1 MIVRVDDA
9 TWCGAVADLRDS
21 DVSGRAVAAGV
32 RGDDGPCRI
41 HCRPPGPLFDH
52 VGYVHADM
60 GLRVRNALA
69 VAARS
74 LDLSAPQA
82 AEIERLRAERDR
94 LSVDEQPQRRT
105 AAPEADPTE
114 LRERVATLR
123 GRVQALEANDEDAS
137 DARAEL
143 RAAAA
148 KLSESQTAR
157 IAAEEYRDQTR
168 SDRDRRERRMR
179 LDDRIANRE
188 RDARSALVERVRE
201 PYERAV
207 FALDPTAD
215 PFDAPPVVAALALL
229 RIGRPRAPVVLA
241 VDWFPSPA
249 VAADWIG
256 GPVVRCPSDPAV

>member
-1 MIVRVDDA
+1 MIVRTDDT

-21 DVSGRAVAAGV
+21 AVSGRAVAAAV
-32 RGDDGPCRI
+32 RGDDAPCQV

-52 VGYVHADM
+52 IGYVHADM
-60 GLRVRNALA
+60 GLRVRTALA
-69 VAARS
+69 AAARS
-74 LDLSAPQA
+74 RGMTAPQA
-82 AEIERLRAERDR
+82 SEIERLRAERDR
-94 LSVDEQPQRRT
+94 LSADGQPQRRT

-123 GRVQALEANDEDAS
+123 GRVQALEASGEDAS
-137 DARAEL
+137 DARAAL

-148 KLSESQTAR
+148 TLSESQTAR

-168 SDRDRRERRMR
+168 TDRDRRERRMR

-188 RDARSALVERVRE
+188 RDARAALVERLRA

-241 VDWFPSPA
+241 VDRFPSLA
-249 VAADWIG
+249 AAADWIG
-256 GPVVRCPSDPAV
+256 GPVVRCDS